1 MSSRRRLLRWA
12 SWFAVANA
20 ALLATIGL
28 RYLWLYVR
36 LTPSVAWGYVPVAYV
51 GHVTA
56 LAYLPGLLLLMPV
69 ILLCPRPRVV
79 VPLGVALGAAG
90 AGLLMLDSLV
100 FAENRYHLNAL
111 TFMLL
116 APQTWGF
123 LALYVAVGVAIE
135 AMLASWVW
143 QRTAQPP
150 GRRIGRYLAV
160 GLAACF
166 VAGHLVH
173 AWAEARSDV
182 RV

>member
-100 FAENRYHLNAL
+100 FAENR
-111 TFMLL
+111 
-116 APQTWGF
+116 PDSP
-123 LALYVAVGVAIE
+123 I
-135 AMLASWVW
+135 
-143 QRTAQPP
+143 
-150 GRRIGRYLAV
+150 
-160 GLAACF
+160 
-166 VAGHLVH
+166 
-173 AWAEARSDV
+173 
-182 RV
+182 